1 MISLRCYHD
10 LVLCLLTLTSSLLF
24 LLLLRSALCKRYFRE
39 ASGTTICDVVVY
51 DLKTLGTICKCLA
64 AQYILCKL
72 CSRKR
77 KLSKQKCRE

>member
-10 LVLCLLTLTSSLLF
+10 LVLCMLTLTSSLLF

-51 DLKTLGTICKCLA
+51 DL
-64 AQYILCKL
+64 
-72 CSRKR
+72 
-77 KLSKQKCRE
+77 